1 MKKLRTPAEAKAWLQ
16 YQGISV
22 SQWCREN
29 NCNQSL
35 VYEILAGRK
44 KCHRGMSHNI
54 AVLLGMKDG
63 LITTRPGRVTSSAQT
78 TERRAYERRAR
89 AGAAA

>member
-1 MKKLRTPAEAKAWLQ
+1 MKKIRTPAEAKAWLQ
-16 YQGISV
+16 FQGISV

-29 NCNQSL
+29 GCNQSL

-54 AVLLGMKDG
+54 AVKLGIKAG
-63 LITTRPGRVTSSAQT
+63 VITTRPGRVSPG
-78 TERRAYERRAR
+78 AR
-89 AGAAA
+89 GAASLAGAAA

>member
-54 AVLLGMKDG
+54 AVLLGIKAG
-63 LITTRPGRVTSSAQT
+63 VVTTRPGRVSPGAHGATSF
-78 TERRAYERRAR
+78 

>member
-1 MKKLRTPAEAKAWLQ
+1 MKKLRTPAEAKSWLQ

-29 NCNQSL
+29 GCNQSL

-54 AVLLGMKDG
+54 AVKLGMKDG
-63 LITTRPGRVTSSAQT
+63 VITTRPGRVSRPQLQHV
-78 TERRAYERRAR
+78 
-89 AGAAA
+89 GAVA

>member
-1 MKKLRTPAEAKAWLQ
+1 MKKLLTPAEAKARLQ
-16 YQGISV
+16 YEGISV

-44 KCHRGMSHNI
+44 KCLRGMSHNI
-54 AVLLGMKDG
+54 AVKLGIKAG
-63 LITTRPGRVTSSAQT
+63 VVTTRPGRVSPGARSADSF
-78 TERRAYERRAR
+78 